1 MLDDCSLSDDFHL
14 KYAIQAFQD
23 WKIWVTMLITIGSF
37 TRLYSISLSLC
48 KANPSPRLI
57 KGHAIL
63 IGLISM
69 SFILTTFMTYYYR
82 RENHRRDALMRN
94 KNMTI
99 GDYSSDM
106 KWEERERGD
115 DASFFRYTV

>member
-1 MLDDCSLSDDFHL
+1 
-14 KYAIQAFQD
+14 
-23 WKIWVTMLITIGSF
+23 
-37 TRLYSISLSLC
+37 
-48 KANPSPRLI
+48 
-57 KGHAIL
+57 
-63 IGLISM
+63 M
-69 SFILTTFMTYYYR
+69 SFILSTFMTYYYR
-82 RENHRRDALMRN
+82 RENRRRDAVMRN

>member
-1 MLDDCSLSDDFHL
+1 VAWVSQCKSGLAISVVPSLDSST
-14 KYAIQAFQD
+14 FQLMNLG
-23 WKIWVTMLITIGSF
+23 KFS
-37 TRLYSISLSLC
+37 
-48 KANPSPRLI
+48 ANLTFVCMANSSRRFI

-69 SFILTTFMTYYYR
+69 SFILSTFMTYYYR
-82 RENHRRDALMRN
+82 RENHRRDAVLRN

-115 DASFFRYTV
+115 DATFFRYTV

>member
-1 MLDDCSLSDDFHL
+1 MNLGKFS
-14 KYAIQAFQD
+14 
-23 WKIWVTMLITIGSF
+23 
-37 TRLYSISLSLC
+37 
-48 KANPSPRLI
+48 ANLTFVCMANSSRRFI

-69 SFILTTFMTYYYR
+69 SFILSTFMTYYYR
-82 RENHRRDALMRN
+82 RENHRRDAVLRN

-115 DASFFRYTV
+115 DATFFRYTV